1 LLTVSHRRACATSP
15 GHEVFLAGGT
25 GAIGRRLVPQLVA
38 AGHEVA
44 ATTRSKAKES
54 LLRELGAQPVI
65 MDALDAGAVGAAVA
79 AAEPEVIIH
88 EMTSIDGVPD
98 LKHFDRVFA
107 ATNRLRIEGTD
118 HLLAAA
124 RASGVRRVILQSYT
138 GWPNERT
145 GGPIKTEDDPLDDN
159 PPANQRESLAA
170 IRHIEKAARETPI
183 ETLVLR
189 YANFYGPDVTEAMFD
204 VIRAGKFPI
213 IGDGGGIWSWIHLD
227 DAAAATVAALT
238 RGSGVYNIVDDEP
251 AVVRDML
258 PAIARIIGAKQPRR
272 VPAWLARPIAGAVGV
287 SMLTEMRGSSNAKA
301 KRELGWEPRWRTW
314 RDGMRHEA
322 TAGSN
327 S

>member
-1 LLTVSHRRACATSP
+1 MK
-15 GHEVFLAGGT
+15 VFLAGGT
-25 GAIGRRLVPQLVA
+25 GAIGRRLVPQLLA
-38 AGHEVA
+38 AGHEVS

-54 LLRELGAQPVI
+54 MLRELGARPVI

-98 LKHFDRVFA
+98 LKHFDRAFA

-124 RASGVRRVILQSYT
+124 RASGVRRVIVQSYT

-159 PPANQRESLAA
+159 PPANQRESLVA
-170 IRHIEKAARETPI
+170 IRHIEAAAREAPM
-183 ETLVLR
+183 ETAVLR
-189 YANFYGPDVTEAMFD
+189 YANFYGPDVTKAMFD
-204 VIRAGKFPI
+204 VIRARKFPI
-213 IGDGGGIWSWIHLD
+213 IGDGAGIWSWIHLD

-251 AVVRDML
+251 AAARDML
-258 PAIARIIGAKQPRR
+258 PAMAAIIGAKPPRR

-287 SMLTEMRGSSNAKA
+287 TMLTQMRGSSNAKA

-322 TAGSN
+322 RAGSF